1 MIKKKILLFV
11 LLLSCSEK
19 EMTLDEKMAVGVW
32 DEING
37 YKSWTQPGNFS
48 GIQESNSAHGNYV
61 QIWLNEISSEFLHDT
76 TAGEIMPSGS
86 IIIKEAY
93 SNILGEYTTGITV
106 MKKITDYDPTHN
118 DWFWVSYKFNGS
130 LAGKNGA
137 EEFCYSC
144 HHSGKDYVLFNGQ

>member
-1 MIKKKILLFV
+1 
-11 LLLSCSEK
+11 
-19 EMTLDEKMAVGVW
+19 MTLDEEIAVGVW

-37 YKSWTQPGNFS
+37 YESWTQPGNFS
-48 GIQESNSAHGNYV
+48 GIQESNSVHGNYV

-93 SNILGEYTTGITV
+93 SNILGENTTGITV

-130 LAGKNGA
+130 LAGKM
-137 EEFCYSC
+137 
-144 HHSGKDYVLFNGQ
+144 VLKNFVIAVTILERITFYLMDNRLNTFINLLK

>member
-1 MIKKKILLFV
+1 
-11 LLLSCSEK
+11 
-19 EMTLDEKMAVGVW
+19 MTLDEEIAVGVW

-37 YKSWTQPGNFS
+37 YESWTQPGNFS
-48 GIQESNSAHGNYV
+48 GIQESNSVHGNYV

-76 TAGEIMPSGS
+76 TAGMIMPSGS

-93 SNILGEYTTGITV
+93 SDILGENTTGITV

-137 EEFCYSC
+137 VEFCYSC
-144 HHSGKDYVLFNGQ
+144 HHSCLLYTSDAADE

>member
-19 EMTLDEKMAVGVW
+19 EMTLDEEIAVGVW

-37 YKSWTQPGNFS
+37 YESWTQPGNFS
-48 GIQESNSAHGNYV
+48 GIQESNSVHGNYV

-86 IIIKEAY
+86 IIIKETY
-93 SNILGEYTTGITV
+93 SDILGENTTGITV
-106 MKKITDYDPTHN
+106 MKK
-118 DWFWVSYKFNGS
+118 
-130 LAGKNGA
+130 
-137 EEFCYSC
+137 
-144 HHSGKDYVLFNGQ
+144 

>member
-1 MIKKKILLFV
+1 
-11 LLLSCSEK
+11 
-19 EMTLDEKMAVGVW
+19 MTLDEEIAVGVW

-37 YKSWTQPGNFS
+37 YESWTQPEIFS
-48 GIQESNSAHGNYV
+48 GIQESNSVHGNYV

-93 SNILGEYTTGITV
+93 SNILGENTTGITV

-118 DWFWVSYKFNGS
+118 DWFWVNYKFNGS

-144 HHSGKDYVLFNGQ
+144 QHSGKDYVLFNGQ

>member
-1 MIKKKILLFV
+1 MIKKKILLLFF
-11 LLLSCSEK
+11 SCSEK
-19 EMTLDEKMAVGVW
+19 EMTLDEEIAVGVW

-37 YKSWTQPGNFS
+37 YESWTQPGNFS
-48 GIQESNSAHGNYV
+48 GIQESNSVHGNYV
-61 QIWLNEISSEFLHDT
+61 QIWLNEIYSEFLHDT
-76 TAGEIMPSGS
+76 TAGMIMPSGS

-93 SNILGEYTTGITV
+93 SDILGENTTGITV